1 MFHSVTINGKNTWDD
16 YHMVPANGI
25 YLPTP
30 PEQKRTTI
38 DLKTGNGLLDVSTVL
53 TGYPLFQN
61 RSGELQYLIL
71 DPWDLEEQGIGGPI
85 AWEAL
90 RTRVKKHFSG
100 SNIDNFFNNAIT
112 STQGMGGIA
121 QLTND
126 DVSYFFVTVILGIN
140 ETQTAIGIVQSAAP
154 PTYNKQYIAN
164 ETGAKQ
170 IRNGSLTGTAQTRYL
185 VTNGSYMDIQL
196 SASLIVGYTDY
207 NTWSTSFSFDN
218 IPTSGSGSGGI
229 ASHCPFPNVVNSTYN
244 GSNGMTSYIS
254 RNVYASSSSNTVL
267 YPKTVY
273 VTASAM
279 PAQTH
284 SMPDPYEV
292 YSQLLNDIHGST
304 GTMTFEDDPY
314 WYYTGNFTVRS
325 METNSV
331 RRAVSIGYD
340 VAPYK
345 LRTSQAT
352 KIINGIDTS
361 TWASITIG
369 EDELFSMPVIPSVTI
384 SGTFSSEETAT
395 IKFTKSNGSYVEK
408 TVNSAGT
415 KTWPDVVLYKQATV
429 QFKAASGKS
438 ASITFRP
445 GRL

>member
-1 MFHSVTINGKNTWDD
+1 MFHSVTINGKNTWND

-71 DPWDLEEQGIGGPI
+71 DPWDLEDYVEDTTNLSFKSLKNIF
-85 AWEAL
+85 L
-90 RTRVKKHFSG
+90 RVAG
-100 SNIDNFFNNAIT
+100 SNYATSINEMFSYWEQHGFMNSSYIVLVAI
-112 STQGMGGIA
+112 SNDESKIA
-121 QLTND
+121 
-126 DVSYFFVTVILGIN
+126 VTVYQVGNNYL
-140 ETQTAIGIVQSAAP
+140 
-154 PTYNKQYIAN
+154 
-164 ETGAKQ
+164 
-170 IRNGSLTGTAQTRYL
+170 RNGKPFKQTCYDYYTFGHYNSNVYWKYVYRACAKSNTFTKSDYNNSGLSVERYL
-185 VTNGSYMDIQL
+185 SPN
-196 SASLIVGYTDY
+196 
-207 NTWSTSFSFDN
+207 WSDEL
-218 IPTSGSGSGGI
+218 PLV
-229 ASHCPFPNVVNSTYN
+229 FPNNNTMENNTDNKIYISNSVWDVNS
-244 GSNGMTSYIS
+244 STSYIY
-254 RNVYASSSSNTVL
+254 NQNFYKIINPTH
-267 YPKTVY
+267 T
-273 VTASAM
+273 M
-279 PAQTH
+279 PNAY
-284 SMPDPYEV
+284 DV
-292 YSQLLNDIHGST
+292 YSQLLNDLHGTT
-304 GTMTFEDDPY
+304 GTMIFEDDPY

-325 METNSV
+325 METNSI

-345 LRTSQAT
+345 LRSSQAT

-384 SGTFSSEETAT
+384 SGTFDTSETAT

-408 TVNSAGT
+408 TVTSAGT
-415 KTWPDVVLYKQATV
+415 KTGPDVVLYKQATV
-429 QFKAASGKS
+429 QFKAASGKT